1 MDAQSTPESETEAE
15 VSGLGRDKRGVL
27 LVLLQVAVLQVG
39 RGHQDLGSTSETW
52 LSPKW
57 LSESPGGGA
66 VWENRTLRIT
76 E

>member
-39 RGHQDLGSTSETW
+39 RGHQDLGSTSET
-52 LSPKW
+52 
-57 LSESPGGGA
+57 
-66 VWENRTLRIT
+66 
-76 E
+76 